1 MHAQPAGHA
10 TCNIHHTGLATYTT
24 HQQHTPHATCTTRN
38 MHHMQHATCRVN
50 YSLALE
56 HDIGIDDAAAGA
68 KPGDEVVSRS
78 CFAQQKVLAHRN
90 ALRLRARTLHS
101 EPAFVEAVDMLHKYS
116 EAGEARRAPI
126 PRVLQYS
133 TRTVVL
139 HTSTRR
145 QARQAAHRS
154 LHVACCM
161 LHVARCM
168 LHAYICCMLH
178 TYICSHARTAS
189 QVS

>member
-1 MHAQPAGHA
+1 MHAQRASHA
-10 TCNIHHTGLATYTT
+10 TCNIHA
-24 HQQHTPHATCTTRN
+24 TRN
-38 MHHMQHATCRVN
+38 MHHTQHAPHATCRVN
-50 YSLALE
+50 YSLVLE

-68 KPGDEVVSRS
+68 KPGEEVISRS

-116 EAGEARRAPI
+116 EAGKARRASL

-133 TRTVVL
+133 TSTLVL
-139 HTSTRR
+139 HSSTLVPHTSTRR

-154 LHVACCM
+154 LQAAWCILYVACCM
-161 LHVARCM
+161 
-168 LHAYICCMLH
+168 
-178 TYICSHARTAS
+178 SHAAL
-189 QVS
+189 V

>member
-1 MHAQPAGHA
+1 
-10 TCNIHHTGLATYTT
+10 
-24 HQQHTPHATCTTRN
+24 

-154 LHVACCM
+154 LHVAGCMSHVACCKMHVACLHM
-161 LHVARCM
+161 LHVACLHM
-168 LHAYICCMLH
+168 LAL
-178 TYICSHARTAS
+178 RRR
-189 QVS
+189 